1 MTRVSIDAGLLQ
13 MIRNGLE
20 RDVAEGKTIRA
31 EWLEEIERDA
41 KPISEQ
47 SAYPVR
53 LTDEE
58 INAVHKDC
66 EASYVPGSLVAF
78 ETFFAWG
85 VEAALLHKL
94 GINDRPA
101 GGGA

>member
-66 EASYVPGSLVAF
+66 EASYVPGSLGIWTDPPEPGIHRVTPL
-78 ETFFAWG
+78 TFSA
-85 VEAALLHKL
+85 V
-94 GINDRPA
+94 R
-101 GGGA
+101 